1 MKHFAL
7 CLALVF
13 TTGTAA
19 RAGVERGAILR
30 DHMIKNIKICLACSG
45 SGWCVYRPD
54 GFGFCRFC
62 HRPGTRHVGL
72 DFTCPVC
79 NGKGGWR

>member
-7 CLALVF
+7 CLALVSA
-13 TTGTAA
+13 GTAA
-19 RAGVERGAILR
+19 RAGVERGALLR

-54 GFGFCRFC
+54 GRDHCRFC
-62 HRPGTRHVGL
+62 HRHIDQHQGL
-72 DFTCPVC
+72 NWLCPAC
-79 NGKGGWR
+79 NGKGGWK